1 MPAPDVA
8 NTIAISAATTAAQM
22 EERDFLVWLRSVER
36 RAILPLKWAIF
47 GTALAFW
54 LLTHPN
60 YSPPPVPV
68 FALFTVYFMFN
79 LGETYFLLLSRVS
92 LSQTRILCIISYYVD
107 VLFVT
112 LLIYLDARRYP
123 APDGASTDFYVFYFL
138 LILRSFALFR
148 TSKANLRANA
158 LVAGAFILS
167 LVWQDS
173 NLSVTSW
180 TTMFRVIFIWLVIT
194 MSWFIVEVINRQ
206 KEEILR
212 TRERL
217 IQSENMAALGEL
229 AAGVAHEINNPIG
242 IISAY
247 AEFLKKNAAPNDPRA
262 EDFDT
267 IHKEARRCER
277 IVSELLTYARPQPQG
292 VTPTDIRQ
300 LNDEVLDF
308 LLRRKLPGAE
318 GDLRVEKDYAADIP
332 HVPADSNQI
341 KQALLNL
348 YLNARQAMPA
358 GGTLKVQI
366 RYDDDARLVLVQVHD
381 SGPGISEAD
390 LKRVFDPFF
399 TTRAKGTGL
408 GLSITRRIIETHGGT
423 ISIESPHGNGTKV
436 TMTFPIGGAPLA
448 T

>member
-1 MPAPDVA
+1 MSDLSTNTPAV
-8 NTIAISAATTAAQM
+8 TAEQL

-47 GTALAFW
+47 ATALAFW
-54 LLTHPN
+54 LLSHPN
-60 YSPPPVPV
+60 YSPPPVAV

-92 LSQTRILCIISYYVD
+92 LSQTRVVCIISYYVD

-112 LLIYLDARRYP
+112 VLIYLDARKYP
-123 APDGASTDFYVFYFL
+123 APDATATDFYIFYFL
-138 LILRSFALFR
+138 LILRGFALFR
-148 TSKANLRANA
+148 TAKANLRAN
-158 LVAGAFILS
+158 VFIGAIFILT
-167 LVWQDS
+167 LMWQDVSFSATS
-173 NLSVTSW
+173 NTSL
-180 TTMFRVIFIWLVIT
+180 FRVIFIWLVIT

-217 IQSENMAALGEL
+217 IQSENMAAVGEL

-247 AEFLKKNAAPNDPRA
+247 AEFLQKNAPAGDPRI
-262 EDFDT
+262 EDFVT
-267 IHKEARRCER
+267 IHKEAQRCEQ
-277 IVSELLTYARPQPQG
+277 IVAELLSYARPQPRG
-292 VTPTDIRQ
+292 MSATDLRE

-318 GDLRVEKDYAADIP
+318 GELSVEKRYADN
-332 HVPADSNQI
+332 VPMLLLDRNHL

-348 YLNARQAMPA
+348 YLNARQAMPS
-358 GGTLKVQI
+358 GGILQVSIAAEYNNNQVIMRVQ
-366 RYDDDARLVLVQVHD
+366 DN
-381 SGPGISEAD
+381 GPGISAED

-408 GLSITRRIIETHGGT
+408 GLSITRRIVETHGGT
-423 ISIESPHGNGTKV
+423 ITISSEAGKGTLIELC
-436 TMTFPIGGAPLA
+436 FPLDPSAA
-448 T
+448 AY